1 MKWFWPKR
9 RWLLWIGGA
18 VVLLLVIAVA
28 AAYFIDEPLRRRLEG
43 EMNARLKGY
52 TVRVGRADFHP
63 VGLSLDLEQLV
74 ISQNENP
81 EPPIAQIPSL
91 TASVQWRA
99 LFSGRLVADFEI
111 DDPKVVFDLRQFS
124 QEAKDAVPVKEKG
137 WQEALQAVYPLKI
150 NRFTIRNGDLTYI
163 DKGPFKPLRITQ
175 LQFVAENIRNVE
187 SAKGTYPSPV
197 EVEGIVFDKGKIGIK
212 GDADFFAEPHVAFKA
227 DVALTDIGLDYFR
240 PIAERYQLSVRRG
253 AASAT
258 GSVEYAPDFT
268 RILIQRLT
276 LAGADADYIHQTREA
291 PTKTVVKEAGKTA
304 RKHANEPTFELKV
317 DQVVVRDS
325 QLGYVNRAAKPEYRV
340 YFSDTALDVQ
350 NLSNH
355 LKEGIARARLKAKFM
370 GSGASEAQ
378 LAFRPEEKG
387 PDFDLVLSIVDTD
400 MRRMNDLFRAYG
412 NFDVVAGVFSFFC
425 ELKVRQGKIDGY
437 VKPLFRDMDVY
448 DERQDR
454 EKGLFR
460 KLYEGLVGGL
470 SGLLRNTPR
479 KEVATEIP
487 ISGDIE
493 SPQTSTWDTLLGII
507 QNAFFKAILPGF
519 EREVTA
525 SGKTRRPAKSASVG
539 G

>member
-1 MKWFWPKR
+1 
-9 RWLLWIGGA
+9 
-18 VVLLLVIAVA
+18 
-28 AAYFIDEPLRRRLEG
+28 
-43 EMNARLKGY
+43 
-52 TVRVGRADFHP
+52 
-63 VGLSLDLEQLV
+63 
-74 ISQNENP
+74 
-81 EPPIAQIPSL
+81 
-91 TASVQWRA
+91 
-99 LFSGRLVADFEI
+99 
-111 DDPKVVFDLRQFS
+111 
-124 QEAKDAVPVKEKG
+124 
-137 WQEALQAVYPLKI
+137 
-150 NRFTIRNGDLTYI
+150 LTYI

-227 DVALTDIGLDYFR
+227 DVELTDIGLDYFR

-268 RILIQRLT
+268 RILIQRLM

-317 DQVVVRDS
+317 DQIVVRDS

-525 SGKTRRPAKSASVG
+525 SGKTRRPAKSASG
-539 G
+539 GG